1 MTTLII
7 LYLAAVLVLGLYCLF
22 ALPRDG
28 WRRIT
33 GPAVLAVLYAALL
46 VGGARL
52 LGRPLPGWLELPD
65 QRDAQVLAASFDEGK
80 AIYVW
85 LRVPWADE
93 PRAYALPWS
102 EATAASLHDVM
113 RQAQQDGGSGGTAM
127 MRAPFGAQVPD
138 QPHPAYLQPVAA
150 LPPKQQD

>member
-1 MTTLII
+1 MTSLI
-7 LYLAAVLVLGLYCLF
+7 LLFLAAVLVLGLYCLL

-28 WRRIT
+28 WRRIA
-33 GPAVLAVLYAALL
+33 GPALLAVLYAAVL

-52 LGRPLPGWLELPD
+52 LGRPLPSWLELPD
-65 QRDAQVLAASFDEGK
+65 QRDAELLSASFDEGK

-93 PRAYALPWS
+93 PRAYVLPWS

-113 RQAQQDGGSGGTAM
+113 RQAEAEDGGGSAAM
-127 MRAPFGAQVPD
+127 MRAPFGARTPD
-138 QPHPAYLQPVAA
+138 QEHPAYLQPVAA
-150 LPPKQQD
+150 LPPKRTD

>member
-1 MTTLII
+1 MTSLVL

-28 WRRIT
+28 WRRIA
-33 GPAVLAVLYAALL
+33 GPTLLAVVYLAVLI
-46 VGGARL
+46 GGARL
-52 LGRPLPGWLELPD
+52 LGRPLPSWLELPD

-102 EATAASLHDVM
+102 ESTAAALHDVM
-113 RQAQQDGGSGGTAM
+113 QQVQANGGSGAM
-127 MRAPFGAQVPD
+127 MRAPFGSHTPD
-138 QPHPAYLQPVAA
+138 EQRPAYLQPVAA
-150 LPPKQQD
+150 LPPKQTD